1 MIIDIGQTVYLL
13 HHKKWHDLSIVA
25 QGPGPPEWEAHPLL
39 WHGVLPVYNAPGSY
53 LRLAVSTGC
62 TGPPALQQS
71 PGGSRPHRSD
81 HRTLHHLRPL
91 DTGTVLHPIKSRFI
105 FLFWNNV
112 VWPKMYI
119 TVFFKIIPVSQY
131 MTVFIFFMHN
141 RVLTTFSTGSRL
153 TYNAI
158 F

>member
-13 HHKKWHDLSIVA
+13 HHKKLHDLLIVA

-39 WHGVLPVYNAPGSY
+39 WHGVLPVYNTPGSH

-81 HRTLHHLRPL
+81 YRTLHHLCPL
-91 DTGTVLHPIKSRFI
+91 DTGTVLHPIRSRFK
-105 FLFWNNV
+105 FLFWNRMLKFILGNYTKLIWTCLGHISAPKKKKKCFVLNV
-112 VWPKMYI
+112 
-119 TVFFKIIPVSQY
+119 
-131 MTVFIFFMHN
+131 
-141 RVLTTFSTGSRL
+141 
-153 TYNAI
+153 
-158 F
+158 